1 MNLLSRRGRVAAAH
15 NPNSGPK
22 RPAADEISRRI
33 ARWHELD
40 RWERVRQENRSLF
53 RRIAMF
59 RFGTRHAAFA
69 LLSFAA
75 ACGSPGTAPTVDE
88 AVLRAAALDAGKPAA
103 LDSDITPEG
112 LARHI
117 SVLAS
122 DEFEGRAPTTPGGE
136 KTRAYISGELQRM
149 GFEPVNGSYFQTAEM
164 VETTVDPAASFLRVD
179 AGGETRDLAYKTDAV
194 WATKRVRPEIAFEA
208 SDMVF
213 VGYGVV
219 APEYQWNDYEG
230 LDVKG
235 KTVVILVNDPGF
247 LTKDDTLFS
256 GQAMTY
262 YGRWTYKFEE
272 AARQGATAAL
282 IVHDT
287 VPAAYGWN
295 VVEGSW
301 SGPQI
306 DLKRADDGMSRVA
319 LEGWIQK
326 EVAAT
331 LFKAAGLDL
340 EAQTAAA
347 NGRGF
352 KPVAMTGLKASAKI
366 SQTIK
371 RSEDANVLGVL
382 RGAEAPDE
390 YVLYMAHWDHLG
402 LNSSDE
408 GDDKIYNGAVDNA
421 TGVAGILEIAEKF
434 AAEPRPR
441 RSILFAAVTAEE
453 SGLLGSAFMAENPP
467 VPLRNIVGGVNVDGV
482 LPLPPTND
490 MVVIGSGA
498 SELED
503 ILKEVAEAHGKY
515 LRPDDEPEK
524 GYFYRSD
531 HINFAKKGVP
541 MLYSD
546 AGFDL
551 IDGGEEKGKAAGD
564 DYTANRYHQPSD
576 EYSLDWDLTGMAQS
590 MNILYEVGAR
600 LAASD
605 EWPNWREGNEFRAAR
620 DAARGSN

>member
-1 MNLLSRRGRVAAAH
+1 MRRFGTKVAAA
-15 NPNSGPK
+15 
-22 RPAADEISRRI
+22 
-33 ARWHELD
+33 
-40 RWERVRQENRSLF
+40 
-53 RRIAMF
+53 
-59 RFGTRHAAFA
+59 A
-69 LLSFAA
+69 LLALGA
-75 ACGSPGTAPTVDE
+75 ACGGSGTPAVDE
-88 AVLRAAALDAGKPAA
+88 AVLNALDATKKAPLEGE
-103 LDSDITPEG
+103 ITPAG

-117 SVLAS
+117 ETLSS

-136 KTRAYISGELQRM
+136 KTRAYIAGEYKRL
-149 GFEPVNGSYFQTAEM
+149 GLEPVNGSYFQNAEM
-164 VETTVDPAASFLRVD
+164 VETTVDPATSYLRVD
-179 AGGETRDLAYKTDAV
+179 VNGEARALAYKTEAV
-194 WATKRVRPEIAFEA
+194 FATKRVAPEVAFEA

-219 APEYQWNDYEG
+219 APEYQWNDYDG
-230 LDVKG
+230 IDVKG

-272 AARQGATAAL
+272 AARQGAAGAL
-282 IVHDT
+282 VVHDT

-306 DLKRADDGMSRVA
+306 DLKRADDGMSRAA

-326 EVAAT
+326 DVASS
-331 LFKAAGLDL
+331 LLSAAGLDL
-340 EAQTAAA
+340 DVLTAAA
-347 NGRGF
+347 NKRGF
-352 KPVAMTGLKASAKI
+352 KPVPMTGLKASAKI
-366 SQTIK
+366 MQTIK
-371 RSEDANVLGVL
+371 RSQDANVIGVL

-402 LNSSDE
+402 LNPSDAGE
-408 GDDKIYNGAVDNA
+408 DKIYNGAVDNA

-434 AAEPRPR
+434 AAGERPR

-453 SGLLGSAFMAENPP
+453 SGLLGSAYMAENPP
-467 VPLRNIVGGVNVDGV
+467 VPLKNIAGGINIDGV
-482 LPLPPTND
+482 LPLPPTKD
-490 MVVIGSGA
+490 MVVIGFGA

-503 ILKEVAEAHGKY
+503 ILKEVADANGKY
-515 LRPDDEPEK
+515 LRPDSEPEK

-551 IDGGEEKGKAAGD
+551 VNGGEAAGKALGD
-564 DYTANRYHQPSD
+564 EYTAKNYHQPTD
-576 EYSLDWDLTGMAQS
+576 EYSPDWDLTGMAQS

-600 LAASD
+600 VAKSPD
-605 EWPNWREGNEFRAAR
+605 WPNWREGNEFKAAR
-620 DAARGSN
+620 DAARGED